1 MSHPIIKYKYSS
13 KKKKKKKKYIYIYIY
28 IYIYKSKICNS
39 KKQYEAL
46 KSCASAVLCL
56 FLKNKKK
63 MLVVRWDFV
72 PLHVS
77 CLFVLF

>member
-13 KKKKKKKKYIYIYIY
+13 KKKKKKYIY

-39 KKQYEAL
+39 KKQDEAL

>member
-13 KKKKKKKKYIYIYIY
+13 KKKKKKKKYIY

-63 MLVVRWDFV
+63 MLVVRWGF
-72 PLHVS
+72 
-77 CLFVLF
+77 F